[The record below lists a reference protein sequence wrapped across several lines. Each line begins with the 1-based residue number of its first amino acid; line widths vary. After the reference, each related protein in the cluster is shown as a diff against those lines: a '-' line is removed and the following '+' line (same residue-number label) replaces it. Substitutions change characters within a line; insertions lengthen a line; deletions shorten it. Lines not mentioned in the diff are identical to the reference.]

1 MLNWFPSHHFAILLS
16 HHFAILLSRYFA
28 ISQFILTD
36 LVALIIIVSD
46 VKNTLF

>member
-28 ISQFILTD
+28 ISQFNLTD